1 MQTIVSYT
9 NSLIIQIY
17 QLCQTKSVIK
27 IPSIVSTT
35 RLLFTLMMKS
45 VDFETREC
53 FRDEGSALL
62 ASLGVEIIT
71 HLVVE
76 TALKMLSNE
85 VKL

>member
-1 MQTIVSYT
+1 
-9 NSLIIQIY
+9 
-17 QLCQTKSVIK
+17 
-27 IPSIVSTT
+27 
-35 RLLFTLMMKS
+35 MMKS

-71 HLVVE
+71 HLDVE

-85 VKL
+85 IEL